1 MDKQI
6 KVYPWNGI
14 ILCNKK
20 QWTIDIS
27 NSKDTS
33 LNNYDEWNNVDKKGV
48 FTVWVHLYKILF
60 KIQIN
65 LWCQK
70 AD

>member
-6 KVYPWNGI
+6 KAYPWNGI

-20 QWTIDIS
+20 QWTA
-27 NSKDTS
+27 NCFLNTS

-48 FTVWVHLYKILF
+48 FTVWVHLYKTLF
-60 KIQIN
+60 KIQIY